1 MRKWIDGWHTSLKI
15 SASFLAMILIGFIFL
30 ILPISQAPGSEA
42 TLFDHFFHTVSLVTV
57 TGLVIHPVVQ
67 TYSLFGQFVSLI
79 LMQVGGLG
87 IMTIVASAVSF
98 MGRKMS
104 LKNKLVVQASI
115 NREDATD
122 FRSFMRLILRYVLIF
137 ESLGFILLSFR
148 FVPEFGWGRGLFT
161 ALYLAVSGFT
171 NGGFDTLGAVSL
183 AAYVHDPLVN
193 VVIF

>member
-1 MRKWIDGWHTSLKI
+1 MDRWVAYIFKNQCY
-15 SASFLAMILIGFIFL
+15 FLAMILIGFLFL

-42 TLFDHFFHTVSLVTV
+42 TVFDHFFHAVSLVTV
-57 TGLVIHPVVQ
+57 TGLIIHPVVQ
-67 TYSLFGQFVSLI
+67 TYSLFGQIVSLI

-161 ALYLAVSGFT
+161 ALYLAIGSVGQFLF
-171 NGGFDTLGAVSL
+171 NYFGNDNLFIGRV
-183 AAYVHDPLVN
+183 
-193 VVIF
+193 